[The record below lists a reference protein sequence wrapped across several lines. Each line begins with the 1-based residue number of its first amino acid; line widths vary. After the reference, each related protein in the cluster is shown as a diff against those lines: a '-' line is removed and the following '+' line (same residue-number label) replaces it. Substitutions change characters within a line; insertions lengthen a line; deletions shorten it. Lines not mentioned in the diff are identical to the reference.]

1 MKTFFFFRFF
11 VKSNLST
18 NNLMTFFFFGFCH
31 SRRVIFC
38 LFSVLDFRLLGFD
51 LCLGA
56 YLVIRVITKFYFFYI
71 FKNINDVTWLPLIS
85 YIGTTAIIMKFF
97 IIVF

>member
-1 MKTFFFFRFF
+1 
-11 VKSNLST
+11 
-18 NNLMTFFFFGFCH
+18 MTFFFFGFCH

-38 LFSVLDFRLLGFD
+38 LFSVLDFLLLGFD
-51 LCLGA
+51 LCFGCLFGHSG
-56 YLVIRVITKFYFFYI
+56 YHKVYFFYI

-85 YIGTTAIIMKFF
+85 YIGTTAIVMKFF